1 MYVRMCVLMYVCLC
15 VYVFM
20 FVCMYVCT
28 HVCMYACVSITSS
41 IIFLNSFP
49 KKPFCILNPLRFR
62 AKHTDRNNSYS
73 FVALAL
79 IISCEIL
86 INFIQLWTIVL
97 SK

>member
-1 MYVRMCVLMYVCLC
+1 MYVC

-20 FVCMYVCT
+20 FVCMYVRT
-28 HVCMYACVSITSS
+28 HVCTGMYVYMYACVSITYS

-49 KKPFCILNPLRFR
+49 KKPFCKLNPLRFR
-62 AKHTDRNNSYS
+62 AKHTNSNNSYS